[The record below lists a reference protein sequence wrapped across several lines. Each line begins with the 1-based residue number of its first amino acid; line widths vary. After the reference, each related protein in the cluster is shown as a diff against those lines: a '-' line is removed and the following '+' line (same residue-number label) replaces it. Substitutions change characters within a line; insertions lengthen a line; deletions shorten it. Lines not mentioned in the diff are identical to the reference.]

1 MTRITEIEGNIALLK
16 KIRTA
21 AYARVSTASDEQLL
35 SLEVQKAHYE
45 EYIKSNP
52 EWKFAGLY
60 YDEGISG
67 TKMDKRE
74 ALQRLLS
81 DCDNGRIDRVLTKYI
96 SRFSRNTTD
105 CLVMV
110 RRLSRLNISIY
121 FERENINT
129 LEASGELLLTI
140 MASLAQQESEPLSQ
154 NVKMGLQFRYQD
166 GKVQVNHNHFLGYTK
181 DKDGN
186 LIIDEEEAKVVKRIY
201 REYLSGSSFRDIKNG
216 LEKDGIKTGGKRDV
230 WHVSTVQGIL
240 TNEKYMGDALLQKT
254 ITTCRMK
261 HYSPIYK

>member
-1 MTRITEIEGNIALLK
+1 MTRITEIEGNIALPK

-52 EWKFAGLY
+52 EWEFVGLY

-154 NVKMGLQFRYQD
+154 NVKMGLQFRY
-166 GKVQVNHNHFLGYTK
+166 
-181 DKDGN
+181 
-186 LIIDEEEAKVVKRIY
+186 
-201 REYLSGSSFRDIKNG
+201 
-216 LEKDGIKTGGKRDV
+216 
-230 WHVSTVQGIL
+230 
-240 TNEKYMGDALLQKT
+240 
-254 ITTCRMK
+254 
-261 HYSPIYK
+261 